1 MFQLTYLP
9 IYFLVLTIIICMYRA
24 IVGPTNADRLIAVNV
39 IGTKT
44 IVLISMISILL
55 NKKYYEDVVIV
66 YALIS
71 YLATVIISRYVDER
85 REKNDDL

>member
-1 MFQLTYLP
+1 
-9 IYFLVLTIIICMYRA
+9 MYRA
-24 IVGPTNADRLIAVNV
+24 IVGPSNADRLIAVNV

-44 IVLISMISILL
+44 IVLISMISVLL
-55 NKKYYEDVVIV
+55 NKEYYEDVVIV

-85 REKNDDL
+85 REHTDDL

>member
-1 MFQLTYLP
+1 MFDVAYIP
-9 IYFLVLTIIICMYRA
+9 IYFLVFTIIVCMYRA
-24 IVGPTNADRLIAVNV
+24 IVGPSNADRLIAVNV

-44 IVLISMISILL
+44 IVLISMISVLL
-55 NKKYYEDVVIV
+55 NKEYYEDVVIV

-85 REKNDDL
+85 REHTDDL

>member
-1 MFQLTYLP
+1 MMILTHVP
-9 IYFLVLTIIICMYRA
+9 IYFLVLTIIVCMFRA

-44 IVLISMISILL
+44 IVLISMISVVLG
-55 NKKYYEDVVIV
+55 KRFYEDVVIV

-71 YLATVIISRYVDER
+71 YLATVIISRFVDER
-85 REKNDDL
+85 REQANDM

>member
-1 MFQLTYLP
+1 MFSLTYLP
-9 IYFLVLTIIICMYRA
+9 IYFLTFTVVVCMYRA

-44 IVLISMISILL
+44 IVLISMISVLL
-55 NKKYYEDVVIV
+55 GKKYYEDVVIV

-71 YLATVIISRYVDER
+71 YLATVIISRFVDEQ
-85 REKNDDL
+85 EEASDDL